1 MNDERKAAWLSIHH
15 SSFRLHHFPRMLIT
29 LLTDFGTADYF
40 VGAMKGVILSLSPAS
55 RIVDITHEIPPQD
68 VEVGAFVLMA
78 VYRDF
83 PAGTIHVAVVDPG
96 VGSARR
102 PLLVVAGGHSFIGP
116 DNGIFGY
123 IYEREADSRVFHLNR
138 ADYFRPQRS
147 ATFHG
152 RDVFAPVAGALA
164 NGTGA
169 AELGDE
175 IGDYV
180 RLPGLAPSKLADGSL
195 DARVIHIDHFGN
207 CITNVTRDELTE
219 EMIERGARL
228 VVGATEVTSFRRFFA
243 EGSEA
248 PGELFGIWGSAGLLE
263 IAALNA
269 SAARLLRAQRGQ
281 PVRVIKSSD
290 E

>member
-1 MNDERKAAWLSIHH
+1 
-15 SSFRLHHFPRMLIT
+15 MLIT

-40 VGAMKGVILSLSPAS
+40 VGAMKGVILSVSPQA
-55 RIVDITHEIPPQD
+55 RVVDITHEIPPQ
-68 VEVGAFVLMA
+68 EIGAGAFVLMA

-102 PLLVVAGGHSFIGP
+102 PVLVVAGGHSFVGP
-116 DNGIFGY
+116 DNGIFSY
-123 IYEREADSRVFHLNR
+123 VYEREADCRVFHLNR
-138 ADYFRPQRS
+138 AQYFRPHRS

-164 NGTGA
+164 NGTRA

-175 IGDYV
+175 ITDYV
-180 RLPGLAPSKLADGSL
+180 RLPQLAPRTLADGSL
-195 DARVIHIDHFGN
+195 EARVIHIDHFGN
-207 CITNVTRDELTE
+207 CITNLTRDELTE

-228 VVGATEVTSFRRFFA
+228 LVGATEIKSFRRFFA
-243 EGSEA
+243 EGSTS
-248 PGELFGIWGSAGLLE
+248 PGELFAIWGSAGLLE

-269 SAARLLRAQRGQ
+269 SAASLLGVQRGQ
-281 PVRVIKSSD
+281 PVRVIKAVSSD
-290 E
+290 K